1 MDNFWKLFHT
11 LNTNTGINLPF
22 LYDAFERSRFFKGI
36 GTTIFLVATCMV
48 ASVVLGAIGA
58 LVRILWPRVGKL
70 TVDPLVKLFRNTP
83 PIIQLYLFYFAIGN
97 LLPRLV
103 NAAGQPEPLINALGW
118 TIISLTI
125 YTAAFNVESFRAG
138 IEAVPRPMIEAAEAL
153 CCRPSQIFT
162 RILLPLGIRFSLP
175 SLTNNLV
182 DLVKQTSLAYAIAVP
197 ELLYVSSQ
205 IWADEFNVTEMMFTL
220 LLLYT
225 GLVAIVVA
233 LMHLIERKLAMPGYD
248 T

>member
-1 MDNFWKLFHT
+1 MDGIWKLFQT
-11 LNTNTGINLPF
+11 LNTNTGINLPY
-22 LYDAFERSRFFKGI
+22 LYDAFDRSRFFSGI
-36 GTTIFLVATCMV
+36 GTTLFLVVTCVV
-48 ASVVLGAIGA
+48 ASVVLGAVGA
-58 LVRILWPRVGKL
+58 LVQIVWPRVGRF
-70 TVDPLVKLFRNTP
+70 TVDPLIKLFRNTP
-83 PIIQLYLFYFAIGN
+83 PIIQLYFFYFAVGN
-97 LLPRLV
+97 LLPKTV
-103 NAAGQPEPLINALGW
+103 NPAGHQEPLIDALGW

-138 IEAVPRPMIEAAEAL
+138 IESVPRTMIEAAEAL
-153 CCRPSQIFT
+153 CCRPWQIFCK
-162 RILLPLGIRFSLP
+162 ILLPLGLRFSLP

-220 LLLYT
+220 LVAYT
-225 GLVAIVVA
+225 GLVAILVA
-233 LMHLIERKLAMPGYD
+233 IMHFIEKKLSMPGYS